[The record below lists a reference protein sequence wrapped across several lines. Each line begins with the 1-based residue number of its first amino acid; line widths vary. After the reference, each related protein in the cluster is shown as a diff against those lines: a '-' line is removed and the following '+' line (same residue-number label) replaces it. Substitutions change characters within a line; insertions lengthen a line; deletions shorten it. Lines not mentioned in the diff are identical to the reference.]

1 MEFPDELW
9 KIIKDYQLDYKTMER
24 FFDNLNSKVYSFHKR
39 GITMDPRYVDDME
52 ERDLYIETENDDDW
66 DREIYC
72 KMKLVLVTEDPVES
86 WEIKVK
92 FKHNGVKITETYKI
106 PDAPYGKWSE
116 PCYTK
121 GESLCGNYI
130 CKVESYKVPYYPRRC
145 MASGSVSL
153 RIKKK
158 YYTKNKSTNK
168 RYLENTIL
176 ETKRVRKKPKNFKP
190 NFEKPSTS
198 SYY

>member
-1 MEFPDELW
+1 
-9 KIIKDYQLDYKTMER
+9 MER
-24 FFDNLNSKVYSFHKR
+24 FFDNLNSEVYSFR
-39 GITMDPRYVDDME
+39 ENGITINSQYVDDIE
-52 ERDLYIETENDDDW
+52 ERN
-66 DREIYC
+66 IYGTKKDGEFGIIG
-72 KMKLVLVTEDPVES
+72 KMLLVLVTEDSRES
-86 WEIKVK
+86 WEIKVT

-106 PDAPYGKWSE
+106 PDAPSGKWSE

-130 CKVESYKVPYYPRRC
+130 CKIVSYKVPYYPRRC

-153 RIKKK
+153 RIEKK
-158 YYTKNKSTNK
+158 YYTKNKSANK

-176 ETKRVRKKPKNFKP
+176 ETKRVRKKPKNFTP